1 MLIDTSNLC
10 GTAEAATVLGVLKQ
24 RIHTLRKRSDFPQPI
39 VVLAATP
46 LWDKDAPVSYTH
58 LLKVRLQSNACRDCF
73 GRPNTSVEIA

>member
-24 RIHTLRKRSDFPQPI
+24 RIHTLRKRPDFPQPI

-46 LWDKDAPVSYTH
+46 LWDKDA
-58 LLKVRLQSNACRDCF
+58 LLAFK
-73 GRPNTSVEIA
+73 SVWRKTTTQETVIISTEGTPTE